1 MINIKDYLLYS
12 KCDLKAV
19 LLELIRDF
27 CVPKKDNFSVDKK
40 DTVLKI
46 RTLVKL
52 FRFSFR
58 PIYAQLL
65 EEIIKE
71 AGLNLLTLLQAIP
84 EFLPFEPF
92 FEEEPTDPALYEGI
106 WGDILP

>member
-1 MINIKDYLLYS
+1 MINIKDYVGFA

-19 LLELIRDF
+19 LLELIRDL
-27 CVPKKDNFSVDKK
+27 CINKK

-58 PIYAQLL
+58 PIYAHLL
-65 EEIIKE
+65 EDIIKE
-71 AGLNLLTLLQAIP
+71 AGNQLLILL
-84 EFLPFEPF
+84 
-92 FEEEPTDPALYEGI
+92 
-106 WGDILP
+106 

>member
-1 MINIKDYLLYS
+1 
-12 KCDLKAV
+12 
-19 LLELIRDF
+19 
-27 CVPKKDNFSVDKK
+27 VPKKDNPSVDKK

-84 EFLPFEPF
+84 
-92 FEEEPTDPALYEGI
+92 
-106 WGDILP
+106 